1 MDSWRKSQA
10 LGDNVLEGTNKLQPS
25 LDIFRILSTKDS
37 EIQKNRTEGREKI
50 KRSIKYLI
58 LNEV

>member
-10 LGDNVLEGTNKLQPS
+10 LRDNVVEGTYKLQPS

-37 EIQKNRTEGREKI
+37 EIQKTPNGRQGKN
-50 KRSIKYLI
+50 KKKH
-58 LNEV
+58 